1 MARTNSKP
9 LSEADMLARLKA
21 GEASVPPLL
30 IRWTSGTG
38 PRGGGADATAEVRW
52 EGREFRFVAELKG
65 RSTPRTFAN
74 AVAQSREYAESA
86 RGYPMIVLPYLAPER
101 LDELARL
108 GVSGID
114 LCGNGIVTVPGE
126 LFVLRSGAPN
136 RYRESY
142 PIRAVYRG
150 ATSLV
155 GRALLLRPVSES
167 LSDLD
172 GFIRSRGGAITL
184 TTISKALRRME
195 DDVLIERQGG
205 RARLLQPEGLLD
217 KLVASYQPPKLRRTF
232 IGSTTLDRATLGD
245 KLSQLESRAVLTGQS
260 STERYAVM
268 GREDRSRVY
277 CESVSELLDLLG
289 EDAQPGERFANLEL
303 YETADPTVYF
313 DVRLDGATPFAS
325 PIQTFIELATGDK
338 REQDVSKQIRSLI
351 LREADRAKG
360 GSHGDE

>member
-1 MARTNSKP
+1 
-9 LSEADMLARLKA
+9 MLARLKD

-30 IRWTSGTG
+30 IRWTAGTG
-38 PRGGGADATAEVRW
+38 PRGGEADVTAEVRW

-65 RSTPRTFAN
+65 RSTPRTFVN
-74 AVAQSREYAESA
+74 AVAQSREYAA
-86 RGYPMIVLPYLAPER
+86 RAGRYPMIVLPYLAPER
-101 LDELARL
+101 LDELAGL

-126 LFVLRSGAPN
+126 LFVLRSGSPN
-136 RYRESY
+136 KYRESY

-155 GRALLLRPVSES
+155 ARALLLRPVSES

-195 DDVLIERQGG
+195 DDVLIERKGG
-205 RARLLQPEGLLD
+205 WARLLQPEGLLD
-217 KLVASYQPPKLRRTF
+217 KLVASYEAPKLRKTF
-232 IGSTTLDRATLGD
+232 IGSTTLDRAALGD
-245 KLSQLESRAVLTGQS
+245 KLSQLESRAVFTGQS

-268 GREDRSRVY
+268 GREDRLRVY
-277 CESVSELLDLLG
+277 CESTSELVEMLG
-289 EDAQPGERFANLEL
+289 ADAKPGERFANLEL
-303 YETADPTVYF
+303 YETVEPTVYF
-313 DVRLDGATPFAS
+313 DARLDGRTPFAS
-325 PIQTFIELATGDK
+325 PIQAYIELATGDK

-351 LREADRAKG
+351 LREAGQIEG
-360 GSHGDE
+360 GSDGDE